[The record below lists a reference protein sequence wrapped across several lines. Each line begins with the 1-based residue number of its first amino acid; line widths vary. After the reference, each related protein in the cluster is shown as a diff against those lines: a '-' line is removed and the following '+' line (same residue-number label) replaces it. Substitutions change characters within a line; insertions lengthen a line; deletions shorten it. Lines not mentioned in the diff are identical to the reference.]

1 MLAPYTLVPQRVPRK
16 VWIAARVAVLCG
28 TLVLIGAL
36 FAGDARAL
44 TITWSLLFPLLPGL
58 FAIAPGLWRNICPMA
73 FLNQL
78 PRELGFSRAL
88 KRPHGFRTWSFAIS
102 IALLLGAIM
111 GRIALF
117 NASATATAVLLAA
130 ALAAALIGGY
140 IYEGKGGWCGTICP
154 LAPVQKLYG
163 QRPAVLVPNAY
174 CAPCV
179 GCQAHCY
186 DFNPGAALPSDLY
199 DRDVWSAGHRR
210 FFAGIY
216 PGFVFG
222 YVNFTDFGWAG
233 VIVFPLLSLGIF
245 ESLRTFTSI
254 SAYLLAVGFG
264 LTALCTYYWYATQ
277 TLAYALQTMFRFVVP
292 PLVVTAAAY
301 AVIAGAF
308 ALFVAS
314 IRLERAYTRAV
325 AEEHVTRVGGADELR
340 ESSAAAQGAPVTERS
355 SGRTFNATAQQ
366 SLLEAVEAAGI
377 AIESGC
383 RMGMCGADPILVV
396 AGADNLAPAQREE
409 RSTLERLGLGP
420 NARLACSCRTS
431 GPVQIDVD
439 PKAVR
444 ADAAAPA
451 AAAVPAQ
458 VEPSRRIVIVGN
470 GTSGMSAAEHLR
482 RGDAA
487 AAIAVVGDEPHG
499 FYNRMGIGR
508 LIYGRSALE
517 ALVLLDEAWYER
529 ERIDLWLNT
538 RAVTIRRDER
548 VLELATGESLP
559 YDVLIL
565 ATGAAAAKPAI
576 AGIDLPG
583 SFVLRAA
590 DDAADLRRYAQS
602 AGARRAVVLG
612 GGVLGVEAA
621 EALRRLGL
629 AVTIAVRGNRLMER
643 SIDPTAAA
651 ILRSFLEGLGV
662 TVRSEAS
669 AASIDGSAHVESIT
683 FADGT
688 TLETDLVVSCIGIV
702 PNVDL
707 GRAAGLAIG
716 RGIIVDPTM
725 RTSDP
730 AIYAVGDV
738 AECDGRCAGLWPIGK
753 QQGEIA
759 AAAILGTTH
768 DARSPSDVRAFSH
781 VKLAGIDLRYYGAI
795 DEPIDDALEFAG
807 ASDDGQQWRKLR
819 VRDGRIVG
827 AVVVGF
833 PDTAQALAGALTADA
848 DLTASLEALRAGDWA
863 LRT

>member
-1 MLAPYTLVPQRVPRK
+1 MLAPYTLVPQRVSRHA
-16 VWIAARVAVLCG
+16 WIVARVIVLGG

-36 FAGDARAL
+36 FAGNTLAL
-44 TITWSLLFPLLPGL
+44 TITWSLLFPLLPAL

-78 PRELGFSRAL
+78 PRELGFSLAR
-88 KRPHGFRTWSFAIS
+88 KRSHGFRTWSYAIS
-102 IALLLGAIM
+102 IALLLGAIVT
-111 GRIALF
+111 RIVLF
-117 NASATATAVLLAA
+117 NSSAIATAVLLAA
-130 ALAAALIGGY
+130 ALTAAFIGGY
-140 IYEGKGGWCGTICP
+140 VFEGKGGWCGTICP

-163 QRPAVLVPNAY
+163 QRPAVLIPNAY
-174 CAPCV
+174 CKPCV

-216 PGFVFG
+216 PGFVAG
-222 YVNFTDFGWAG
+222 YVGFLHFGWLG
-233 VIVFPLLSLGIF
+233 VIGFPLLSLGIF
-245 ESLRTFTSI
+245 ESLRTFTPI
-254 SAYLLAVGFG
+254 SAYQLTVGFG
-264 LTALCTYYWYATQ
+264 LTALCEYYWFATQ
-277 TLAYALQTMFRFVVP
+277 TLAFGVQSIFRVVVAP
-292 PLVVTAAAY
+292 IAVTTTAY
-301 AVIAGAF
+301 AVIAGALV
-308 ALFVAS
+308 LFIAS
-314 IRLERAYTRAV
+314 IRLERDYTRAV
-325 AEEHVTRVGGADELR
+325 AEEHVTRVGGVDELR
-340 ESSAAAQGAPVTERS
+340 ESSAAAQGAAVTERS

-383 RMGMCGADPILVV
+383 RMGMCGADPILIV
-396 AGADNLAPAQREE
+396 AGAEHLAAAQREE

-444 ADAAAPA
+444 ADAAAPT
-451 AAAVPAQ
+451 AAAVPEQ
-458 VEPSRRIVIVGN
+458 VEPSRRVVIVGN

-529 ERIDLWLNT
+529 ERVDLWLNT
-538 RAVTIRRDER
+538 RAVKIRRDAR

-559 YDVLIL
+559 YDVLVL
-565 ATGAAAAKPAI
+565 ATGASAAKPAI

-583 SFVLRAA
+583 AFVLRGA
-590 DDAADLRRYAQS
+590 DDAAAVRRYAQS

-621 EALRRLGL
+621 EALRRFGL
-629 AVTIAVRGNRLMER
+629 SVTIAVRGSRLMER

-651 ILRSFLEGLGV
+651 ILRTFLEGLGV
-662 TVRSEAS
+662 TVRGESS
-669 AASIDGSAHVESIT
+669 AASIDGVTHVEGVT
-683 FADGT
+683 FADGST
-688 TLETDLVVSCIGIV
+688 VAADLVVSCIGIV

-707 GRAAGLAIG
+707 ARDAGLAMN
-716 RGIIVDPTM
+716 RGIVVDQTM

-759 AAAILGTTH
+759 AAAILGTPH
-768 DARSPSDVRAFSH
+768 DAHDPGDVRAFSH

-795 DEPIDDALEFAG
+795 DEPVENALEFAN
-807 ASDDGQQWRKLR
+807 ASDDGRQWRKLR

-848 DLTASLEALRAGDWA
+848 DLSASLEALRAGDWS